1 MATAYA
7 GEPGKNALCIV
18 DFGEE
23 RCVPGHAYG
32 PAVRQN
38 FLIHYVASGEGMFSA
53 QGRLWAVGPGQGFV
67 IFPGEVTSY
76 RADLRAPWHYGWVG
90 YRGEGAEELTRRAG
104 LSRERRVFSAPQAE
118 PPWEALERLRQDAAT
133 LRLGPLAALGGLYRF
148 LALVAPLR
156 EEDAAPDHA
165 RHYEKA
171 LWYMQGAYTR
181 PVTIQEIADF
191 VGLSRSQLFR
201 IFEKNGGQS
210 PKEALQ
216 DMRLRQARALLEKS
230 GLSLEQIAL
239 SSGFGSGAQLSA
251 AIRARWGCSPRAL
264 RQDKR

>member
-1 MATAYA
+1 MAGAQA
-7 GEPGKNALCIV
+7 GELEKNALRIV

-23 RCVPGHAYG
+23 RCAPGHAYG

-38 FLIHYVASGEGMFSA
+38 FLIHYVASGEGMLSA
-53 QGRLWAVGPGQGFV
+53 QGRLWPVGPGQGFV
-67 IFPGEVTSY
+67 IFPGEVTTY

-90 YRGEGAEELTRRAG
+90 YRGEGAEELTRLAG
-104 LSRERRVFSAPQAE
+104 LSRERRVFTAPQAQ

-148 LALVAPLR
+148 LALIAPQR

-210 PKEALQ
+210 PKAALQ
-216 DMRLRQARALLEKS
+216 EMRLRQARVLLENS
-230 GLSLEQIAL
+230 ALSLEQIAL

-264 RQDKR
+264 RKEKR